1 MGWSLFIEEPG
12 DHQLT
17 LPYGVLAGLAVE
29 DRVIWQL
36 ARKLKR
42 AEIDFFGSRLVD
54 FYSLF
59 NIETI
64 LDIEADQIASS
75 SIDLDAAERLRLVRE
90 CAGLSPLQLSNIQ
103 SFALA
108 QSRFLFCKHALEI
121 LLDYDVKGFATL
133 IPANQINISYASGLR
148 KDYSFFF
155 ERFNLLVSEQSIKS
169 IGSIII
175 DGCRSD
181 EKYVS
186 INSMT
191 EYFEKTT
198 KGRLISQRIIPEP
211 LMANDTLS
219 TINKAAV
226 IYSYV
231 LSYGVRLSGMI
242 NDRRYDLDAL
252 VKICNLL
259 RTSYPSQEGK
269 KHWSVIYLDDV
280 RTVREI
286 TGSVQPKGI

>member
-42 AEIDFFGSRLVD
+42 AEIDFFGSRLVN
-54 FYSLF
+54 FCSLF
-59 NIETI
+59 TIESI

-75 SIDLDAAERLRLVRE
+75 SIDLDAAERLQLVRE
-90 CAGLSPLQLSNIQ
+90 CAGLNPLQLSTKH
-103 SFALA
+103 SFALT

-121 LLDYDVKGFATL
+121 LLDYNVKGFATL
-133 IPANQINISYASGLR
+133 IPTNQINISYLNGLR

-155 ERFNLLVSEQSIKS
+155 ERFNLFLSDYSQGS
-169 IGSIII
+169 IGSIVV
-175 DGCRSD
+175 DECRSD

-186 INSMT
+186 VISIT

-198 KGRLISQRIIPEP
+198 KGRLISQNLIPEP
-211 LMANDTLS
+211 LMANDSLS

-226 IYSYV
+226 IYSNI
-231 LSYGVRLSGMI
+231 LSYGVRLSGMM
-242 NDRRYDLDAL
+242 NNRRYDLDAL
-252 VKICNLL
+252 VRICNLM
-259 RTSYPSQEGK
+259 RTSYPSRDGK

-280 RTVREI
+280 RTMREI
-286 TGSVQPKGI
+286 TGSM